1 MNIPNT
7 EYAPFYANY
16 VALASKYNSNNA
28 LLDSLNE
35 GLQLFK
41 SISSEKEMYRY
52 EPNKWTPKDVILHI
66 VDAEHIFQYRALRI
80 ARGDKTA
87 LPGFEENSYVETANA
102 NSRTLNSIIEEFKL
116 VRTATIQLFETF
128 NEHQLLEIGTAS
140 DKTISVRA
148 LLPII
153 IGHQLHHQNILN
165 ERYL

>member
-1 MNIPNT
+1 
-7 EYAPFYANY
+7 
-16 VALASKYNSNNA
+16 
-28 LLDSLNE
+28 
-35 GLQLFK
+35 
-41 SISSEKEMYRY
+41 MYRY

-66 VDAEHIFQYRALRI
+66 VDAERIFQYRALRI
-80 ARGDKTA
+80 ARCDKTA

-116 VRTATIQLFETF
+116 VRTTTIQLFETF

>member
-1 MNIPNT
+1 MDIPNT

-16 VALASKYNSNNA
+16 VVLGTKYSSNNA
-28 LLDSLNE
+28 LLNSLNE
-35 GLQLFK
+35 GLDLFT
-41 SISSEKEMYRY
+41 SIPKEKENYRY
-52 EPNKWTPKDVILHI
+52 EAEKWTPKDVILHI
-66 VDAEHIFQYRALRI
+66 VDAERIFQYRALRI

-87 LPGFEENSYVETANA
+87 LPGFEENDYVETANA
-102 NSRTLNSIIEEFKL
+102 NTRTLVSLIEEFKL

-128 NEHQLLEIGTAS
+128 NEQQMLEIGTAS

-153 IGHQLHHQNILN
+153 VGHQLHHQHILT